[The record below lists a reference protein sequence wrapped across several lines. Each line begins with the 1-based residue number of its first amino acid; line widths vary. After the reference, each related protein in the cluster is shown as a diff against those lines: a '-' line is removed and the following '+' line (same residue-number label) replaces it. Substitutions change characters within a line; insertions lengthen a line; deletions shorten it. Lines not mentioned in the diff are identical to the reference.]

1 MRRERG
7 WQRETGP
14 LPGVSSWV
22 YLSYVLLEGSVLI
35 VGWLGISHVNSLSS
49 CIGRHTPCMSSVH
62 IHTYPASWTGRMP
75 GNKAKASCV
84 LLHWYCMVGF
94 CPNKTVIVCPQGK
107 TLSQIFSCLH
117 THTELIQ
124 EFEFF
129 SKHELDHEDKT
140 ENAVVSSSL
149 FPSLALHLLSLS
161 FFLPP
166 FLSPPLPLSSLSSL
180 LFPSSTVPL
189 R

>member
-49 CIGRHTPCMSSVH
+49 CIGRHTPCMSSA
-62 IHTYPASWTGRMP
+62 HTYPASWTVRMP
-75 GNKAKASCV
+75 GNKATYPASCV
-84 LLHWYCMVGF
+84 LLQCMVGF

-149 FPSLALHLLSLS
+149 FPSLALRLLSS
-161 FFLPP
+161 PFFFLLFSLLPSP
-166 FLSPPLPLSSLSSL
+166 SPPSPLSS
-180 LFPSSTVPL
+180 FPPAQFH
-189 R
+189 